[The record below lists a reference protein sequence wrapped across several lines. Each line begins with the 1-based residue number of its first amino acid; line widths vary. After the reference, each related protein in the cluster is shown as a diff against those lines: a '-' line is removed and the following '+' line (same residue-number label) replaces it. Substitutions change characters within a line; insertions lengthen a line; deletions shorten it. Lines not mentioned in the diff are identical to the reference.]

1 MSEVGRKVLRD
12 TKFLLVDATFQI
24 CQKPHEQL
32 LTIHAQVKRSE
43 DGVRVNMP
51 VAFALMHNR
60 SESAYKAVFQKIKD
74 IVEEDGSSLRVKEFI
89 VDYEK
94 AIWNALRA
102 VFVNAHVRG
111 CWFHFC
117 QCIIRKARELELTD
131 AFFNHNRVH
140 KMLKRLMCLHLI
152 DKNNIPK
159 LFDDL
164 KWKYRN
170 QIRDTP
176 GVKAL
181 FEYFETQWIQGRGAA
196 GFKPEDYS
204 CFGQPIR
211 TTNIVESWNSSIY
224 KAGKRKK
231 HDIYQLAILL
241 ARENARCEDNV
252 AQYGAKK
259 YKRRRQV
266 EKEKGIKKAYDVYDT
281 NKKLWELLE
290 RLREATTNTIRYPIA
305 VDEQE

>member
-94 AIWNALRA
+94 AI
-102 VFVNAHVRG
+102 
-111 CWFHFC
+111 
-117 QCIIRKARELELTD
+117 
-131 AFFNHNRVH
+131 
-140 KMLKRLMCLHLI
+140 
-152 DKNNIPK
+152 
-159 LFDDL
+159 
-164 KWKYRN
+164 
-170 QIRDTP
+170 
-176 GVKAL
+176 
-181 FEYFETQWIQGRGAA
+181 
-196 GFKPEDYS
+196 

-241 ARENARCEDNV
+241 ARENARCEANV
-252 AQYGAKK
+252 NQYGAKK

-281 NKKLWELLE
+281 NLKLWELLE